1 LRAALGH
8 APAITLWSSTAG
20 RALQTLA
27 IMTDHLALDWH
38 QARRDDRLVE
48 IGTGSWGGRSYA
60 DIMAEQG
67 NIVFAGTGLLH
78 PSPDGEPYADVASR
92 LIAWAEDTHD
102 DPGDRLV
109 VMHGISSRVLRGIL
123 AGHDDHPA
131 IGVPAADSVPQGS
144 VVMLS
149 GGQETLLLRGTGF
162 APA

>member
-1 LRAALGH
+1 
-8 APAITLWSSTAG
+8 
-20 RALQTLA
+20 
-27 IMTDHLALDWH
+27 
-38 QARRDDRLVE
+38 VE